1 MEESAHLLLGA
12 SDHSVARTASNAV
25 DWINSCAKFNV
36 VRNKAY
42 QDHKQSRETQKGLAF
57 LRGNSRD
64 EPTYF
69 KFTCTRT
76 PGCTYQSDSPLVVS
90 RHMAV
95 CNTATVA
102 SKAASAKNDILTC
115 TYAGCKYQTRNKST
129 MSTHVRSVHKWTP
142 RTCDKCPEG
151 NTKLYMTGS
160 AYRTHLGRAHSNSN
174 EWPAKCT
181 FPLCPDTKTFPRRE
195 LMLHLFNRHNLTTD
209 VERAPYTPGAIAS
222 QQKWV
227 EQKCVVSSCDHK
239 TLYKRRYRMRDHLIN
254 AHKMSEGE
262 AEKLID
268 RNGLTQSRATAGVDN
283 NKRKFSD
290 TDKENIAPVPT
301 DGVHSINHVADKG
314 TEKAKKEKVKKKK
327 N

>member
-1 MEESAHLLLGA
+1 
-12 SDHSVARTASNAV
+12 
-25 DWINSCAKFNV
+25 
-36 VRNKAY
+36 
-42 QDHKQSRETQKGLAF
+42 
-57 LRGNSRD
+57 
-64 EPTYF
+64 
-69 KFTCTRT
+69 
-76 PGCTYQSDSPLVVS
+76 
-90 RHMAV
+90 MAV

-142 RTCDKCPEG
+142 RTCDKCPKG
-151 NTKLYMTGS
+151 NTKLYITGS

-181 FPLCPDTKTFPRRE
+181 FLLCPDTKTFPRRE

-227 EQKCVVSSCDHK
+227 EQKCVVSSCDYK
-239 TLYKRRYRMRDHLIN
+239 TLYKRRYRMRDYLIN

-268 RNGLTQSRATAGVDN
+268 RNGLT
-283 NKRKFSD
+283 
-290 TDKENIAPVPT
+290 
-301 DGVHSINHVADKG
+301 
-314 TEKAKKEKVKKKK
+314 
-327 N
+327 